1 MFSPAI
7 RNRQRVL
14 ARLSGAAE
22 ELDRDV
28 APPEPDAGTAEGQ
41 EYSALRVLLHD
52 NLRTLSDVQSIEAR
66 NPMKAEFAKA
76 FAPWIEGVLAAGHDR
91 PAAQDEILIQ
101 NMIWAID
108 TRDFDY
114 ALLLG
119 DHALRHKLVMPE
131 RFNRTVA
138 CFLLEEM
145 AELSL
150 AQADLITLEQLLRV
164 DEMAIGYDMPD
175 QARAKMFKAIS
186 RSYQRRAEA
195 FDPAADNAPAGA
207 KAGYIEAAL
216 NAASRAFA
224 LDSKVGV
231 KKDIERLTRELNKLA
246 EDGSAQQEATT

>member
-1 MFSPAI
+1 MFSPAL
-7 RNRQRVL
+7 RHRQRVL
-14 ARLSGAAE
+14 AALSGQAVDA
-22 ELDRDV
+22 DRA
-28 APPEPDAGTAEGQ
+28 APPAEPDAGTAQGQ
-41 EYSALRVLLHD
+41 EYFALRVLLHD
-52 NLRTLSDVQSIEAR
+52 NLRTISDVQSIEAR

-76 FAPWIEGVLAAGHDR
+76 FAPWIEGVLAAGYDG

-119 DHALRHKLVMPE
+119 DHALRHKLAMPE
-131 RFNRTVA
+131 RFNRGVA

-150 AQADLITLEQLLRV
+150 AQHELITLEQLLRV
-164 DEMAIGYDMPD
+164 EEMATGHDMPD
-175 QARAKMFKAIS
+175 QARAKMCKAIS
-186 RSYQRRAEA
+186 RSWQRRAEA

-216 NAASRAFA
+216 NAATRAFA
-224 LDSKVGV
+224 LDHGVGV
-231 KKDIERLTRELNKLA
+231 KKDIERLTGQLKKLA
-246 EDGSAQQEATT
+246 EAGPALQGTA